1 MPFYAVAKGRQIGIF
16 TNWDDCKAQTDGF
29 PRPIYRKFATKDEAQ
44 SFIDQNSSHAAA
56 GLSNKATLS
65 SIKGDLLAMKA
76 RLQEMNREQENLIDG
91 TLAKVKTALAATTD
105 NDDGLEI
112 SSSLAGNPP
121 N

>member
-56 GLSNKATLS
+56 GLSSKATLS

-76 RLQEMNREQENLIDG
+76 RLQEMHQEQENLIDG
-91 TLAKVKTALAATTD
+91 MLAKVKTALATTG
-105 NDDGLEI
+105 DDDDLEI